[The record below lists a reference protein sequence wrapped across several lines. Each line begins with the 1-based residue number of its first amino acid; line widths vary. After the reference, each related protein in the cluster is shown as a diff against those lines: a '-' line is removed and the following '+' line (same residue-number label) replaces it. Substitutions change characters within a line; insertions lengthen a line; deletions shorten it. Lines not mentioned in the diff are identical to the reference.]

1 MERNIQ
7 TSKVMEIFNNEDF
20 GQVRVLIINDEPYF
34 VGKDV
39 ANSLGYG
46 GGNIKSRALTN
57 AIKDHVDEEDK
68 ILLSYEDFKEYQNG
82 DLKNISHYGAYV
94 INESGLYSLILS
106 SKLEGAKR
114 FKRWITSEV
123 LPSIR
128 NKGSYD
134 AIDNSLDLI
143 KDETEKLL
151 KKGIYQLEKV
161 LEIMPNDIVTS
172 IHLSQKR
179 NELDT
184 YLQSKKL
191 AEINAQLEKQT
202 RILTEQGQKLETT
215 EQRVNNFMT
224 IGDRQSFVREVNSV
238 ARATGKRQTEIYRLV
253 YNTLKDM
260 YGIDLYARARNYREN
275 MQDKRIAEGKKP
287 YSESTL
293 NQKCS
298 CLAIAEEKEL
308 FPQLG
313 KALFSVRDS
322 LLKEK
327 KQK

>member
-68 ILLSYEDFKEYQNG
+68 ILLSY
-82 DLKNISHYGAYV
+82 
-94 INESGLYSLILS
+94 SLILS

-143 KDETEKLL
+143 EDETEKLL

-215 EQRVNNFMT
+215 EQRVDNFMT

-238 ARATGKRQTEIYRLV
+238 ARATGKRQTEVYGLV

>member
-1 MERNIQ
+1 METNVQ
-7 TSKVMEIFNNEDF
+7 TSNGSLMNFEGHKVEVFEWNGKVLFNPYHVGECLDLSGITVRRHLQTMNEK
-20 GQVRVLIINDEPYF
+20 QV
-34 VGKDV
+34 
-39 ANSLGYG
+39 
-46 GGNIKSRALTN
+46 IKLTN
-57 AIKDHVDEEDK
+57 SNV
-68 ILLSYEDFKEYQNG
+68 QNMNFRKLHNTG
-82 DLKNISHYGAYV
+82 ENFLT
-94 INESGLYSLILS
+94 ESGVYKLIFKS
-106 SKLEGAKR
+106 HKEEAER
-114 FKRWITSEV
+114 FQDWVTDEV

-143 KDETEKLL
+143 EDETEKLL

-215 EQRVNNFMT
+215 EQRVDNFMI

-238 ARATGKRQTEIYRLV
+238 ARATGKRQTEVYGLV

>member
-1 MERNIQ
+1 MDTNVQNNVMKFEGKEVEVFEWNGKVLFNPRHVGECLGLGESAVRMA
-7 TSKVMEIFNNEDF
+7 TSKMNEK
-20 GQVRVLIINDEPYF
+20 QV
-34 VGKDV
+34 
-39 ANSLGYG
+39 
-46 GGNIKSRALTN
+46 IKLTN
-57 AIKDHVDEEDK
+57 LDV
-68 ILLSYEDFKEYQNG
+68 KEIDIRKLNNAG
-82 DLKNISHYGAYV
+82 ENFLT
-94 INESGLYSLILS
+94 ESGVYKLIFKS
-106 SKLEGAKR
+106 HKEEAER
-114 FKRWITSEV
+114 FQDWVTDEV

-215 EQRVNNFMT
+215 EQRVDNFMT

-238 ARATGKRQTEIYRLV
+238 ARATGKRQTEVYGLV

>member
-1 MERNIQ
+1 MESI
-7 TSKVMEIFNNEDF
+7 KIFENEEF
-20 GQVRVLIINDEPYF
+20 GQVRTVVIDGEIYF

-39 ANSLGYG
+39 AKALGYV
-46 GGNIKSRALTN
+46 KTRN
-57 AIKDHVDEEDK
+57 AIAVHVDEEDK
-68 ILLSYEDFKEYQNG
+68 KVALIQGVVGGTQNTV
-82 DLKNISHYGAYV
+82 V

-143 KDETEKLL
+143 EDETEKLL

-215 EQRVNNFMT
+215 EQRVDNFMT
-224 IGDRQSFVREVNSV
+224 IGNRQSFVREVNSV
-238 ARATGKRQTEIYRLV
+238 ARATGKRQTEIYGLV
-253 YNTLKDM
+253 YK
-260 YGIDLYARARNYREN
+260 GARTPVILI
-275 MQDKRIAEGKKP
+275 MG
-287 YSESTL
+287 
-293 NQKCS
+293 
-298 CLAIAEEKEL
+298 
-308 FPQLG
+308 
-313 KALFSVRDS
+313 
-322 LLKEK
+322 
-327 KQK
+327 

>member
-1 MERNIQ
+1 MESIKIFENEEFG
-7 TSKVMEIFNNEDF
+7 KVRTVVIDGEIW
-20 GQVRVLIINDEPYF
+20 F
-34 VGKDV
+34 VGKDI
-39 ANSLGYG
+39 AKALKYSNSR
-46 GGNIKSRALTN
+46 KAL
-57 AIKDHVDEEDK
+57 ADHVDEEDK
-68 ILLSYEDFKEYQNG
+68 GVTECDTLGGKQRLV
-82 DLKNISHYGAYV
+82 V

-114 FKRWITSEV
+114 FKRWITSKV

-172 IHLSQKR
+172 IYLSQKR

-202 RILTEQGQKLETT
+202 HILAEQGQKLETT
-215 EQRVNNFMT
+215 EQRVDNFMT

-238 ARATGKRQTEIYRLV
+238 ARATGKRQTEVYGLV